1 MDVKNSM
8 ILQAQKEVR
17 AHTHDFLVLPVV
29 AFFDSLY
36 AQTQKKDGKLATFQK
51 ELREVPN
58 WPLLRV
64 QSVLGNIQLSCDFLP
79 QLISAMFLG
88 HIKVLSSIKISKAP
102 NVKVKIPK
110 QEKFVHALFIESAR
124 RFYENPHVFRK
135 GDHYAKTTMVMEA
148 IDATIRKFLPLRDIL
163 SAYLVK
169 SKGATPQDANGEGE
183 DEEEYFDEEEDEEGG
198 DENDHVDDV
207 FDDTEEADAAEEAE
221 EGSARPDAM
230 DIAGLARTTPVPN
243 ASRAVTPAP
252 SATPRTQGTPKP
264 QGTPKIQGTP
274 KTQEK
279 TIAIDEPAPA
289 AAAEPSTSDSKKPT
303 LFDDS
308 DIEEN
313 V

>member
-29 AFFDSLY
+29 AFFDSVY
-36 AQTQKKDGKLATFQK
+36 AQSQKKDGKLTTFQK

-64 QSVLGNIQLSCDFLP
+64 QSVLSNIQLSCDFLP

-88 HIKVLSSIKISKAP
+88 HIKVLASLKTSKVTG
-102 NVKVKIPK
+102 VKVKVPK

-124 RFYENPHVFRK
+124 KFYENPHVFRK
-135 GDHYAKTTMVMEA
+135 GDHAAKTAMVMEA
-148 IDATIRKFLPLRDIL
+148 IDSTIRKFLPLRDIL

-169 SKGATPQDANGEGE
+169 GKKAATPMDANGEQGE
-183 DEEEYFDEEEDEEGG
+183 DEEDFLDDEDDDDDKGYV
-198 DENDHVDDV
+198 ENDEVDDV
-207 FDDTEEADAAEEAE
+207 FDDE
-221 EGSARPDAM
+221 EGEEGEIHGPPPKIDTM
-230 DIAGLARTTPVPN
+230 GIAELARTTPVPS
-243 ASRAVTPAP
+243 ASRTPAP
-252 SATPRTQGTPKP
+252 MATTPTPSAKTPKP
-264 QGTPKIQGTP
+264 GQS
-274 KTQEK
+274 QEK
-279 TIAIDEPAPA
+279 TIAIDEPAA
-289 AAAEPSTSDSKKPT
+289 IESQKKTPKVQT